1 MVVDQQTLKV
11 MRAFGRYV
19 KSNALSEIASYSLKE
34 LQRADEVLG
43 HRDLSADFRIALR
56 GRIEDLKEEEKKKH
70 QSRIRAI
77 QYIVTFAI
85 AVLAALLA
93 TWLNG

>member
-56 GRIEDLKEEEKKKH
+56 GRIEDLKEEEKKNIKAGYGLF
-70 QSRIRAI
+70 SI
-77 QYIVTFAI
+77 
-85 AVLAALLA
+85 LSLLP
-93 TWLNG
+93 LQFLPLF